1 MNLSEAE
8 IQVLASL
15 RRAEIEEEPTTR
27 SALEVSGERYWIFRE
42 DWSAA
47 YDSLLEKALI
57 LGDERGYHLTDLGRP
72 WAETYFA
79 QRPDHFWYY
88 YQQFYPRAHASRAH
102 SRLCKQVFGED
113 HCQEGQVDMAS
124 FNDLLDR
131 LNLKPGDK
139 LLDLGC
145 GAGGLTEHA
154 SDRTGVEVMGI
165 DYSASAIETANA
177 RTEGKRDHLTFLQAD
192 MNALELPACSFDAAI
207 SLDTLYWVADIEVAL
222 SSIIQ
227 LMKPGGRLGAFIALT
242 LEDCEEAAE
251 LEAHGT
257 WLASALSELSL
268 PYDVHDYTE
277 RFQQFWPSMKAA
289 AEALRDDFAAEGNEF
304 ICEALLKD
312 ADDEYIP
319 AGEADE
325 LRRYLYI
332 VNIP

>member
-1 MNLSEAE
+1 
-8 IQVLASL
+8 
-15 RRAEIEEEPTTR
+15 
-27 SALEVSGERYWIFRE
+27 
-42 DWSAA
+42 
-47 YDSLLEKALI
+47 
-57 LGDERGYHLTDLGRP
+57 
-72 WAETYFA
+72 
-79 QRPDHFWYY
+79 
-88 YQQFYPRAHASRAH
+88 
-102 SRLCKQVFGED
+102 
-113 HCQEGQVDMAS
+113 MAS